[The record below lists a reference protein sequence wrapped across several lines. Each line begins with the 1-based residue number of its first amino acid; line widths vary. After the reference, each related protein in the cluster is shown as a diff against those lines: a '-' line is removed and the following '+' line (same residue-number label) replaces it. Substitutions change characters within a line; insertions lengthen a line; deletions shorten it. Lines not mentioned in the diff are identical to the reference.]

1 MFITLCK
8 REKEEQREGG
18 KERINAAAVRK
29 DIFSRVGKEREME
42 ARDWTEMGTELLETL
57 KTGVWKE
64 EETTVR

>member
-29 DIFSRVGKEREME
+29 DVFSRVGKEREME
-42 ARDWTEMGTELLETL
+42 ARD
-57 KTGVWKE
+57 
-64 EETTVR
+64 